1 MTFTL
6 KTRNMTADSSL
17 QATSAIESLK
27 MESPVKHTQAD
38 KENVLD
44 SRYESDEVAIPIKGI
59 PMMTDAPAKEPEVA
73 PTLKEEEASEPI
85 LQENPNRFVL
95 FPIKYHE
102 VRTRPNHVQDAS
114 SGITR

>member
-1 MTFTL
+1 
-6 KTRNMTADSSL
+6 MTAKSSL
-17 QATSAIESLK
+17 QAASAIESLK
-27 MESPVKHTQAD
+27 MESPVKQPLFGAQAD
-38 KENVLD
+38 KENTLD
-44 SRYESDEVAIPIKGI
+44 SRYESDEVAVPIKGI

-102 VRTRPNHVQDAS
+102 VRTRPNHVSDAS

>member
-1 MTFTL
+1 MTSTL
-6 KTRNMTADSSL
+6 KTQNMMANSFL

-27 MESPVKHTQAD
+27 MESPVKHAQAD

-44 SRYESDEVAIPIKGI
+44 SRYESDEVAVPIKGI

-102 VRTRPNHVQDAS
+102 VRTRPNHVYDAS